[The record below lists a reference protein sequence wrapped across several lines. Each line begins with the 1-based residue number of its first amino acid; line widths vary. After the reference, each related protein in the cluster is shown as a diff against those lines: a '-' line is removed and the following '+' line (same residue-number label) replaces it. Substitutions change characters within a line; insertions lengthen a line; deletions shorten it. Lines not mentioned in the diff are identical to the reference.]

1 MSFLKKLFG
10 GGGGAGSAPEPVMHN
25 DFLIFPEPV
34 KESNGY
40 RISARIEKVIG
51 DDTKVHN
58 MIRADIYQS
67 KDTAIEAS
75 VTKAKQFIDQMG
87 DQIFR

>member
-10 GGGGAGSAPEPVMHN
+10 GSGGGNAPEPVMHD

-34 KESNGY
+34 KESNGF
-40 RISARIEKVIG
+40 RIAARIEKVIG
-51 DDTKVHN
+51 EETKVHN

-67 KDTAIEAS
+67 QDTAIEAS
-75 VTKAKQFIDQMG
+75 VSKAKQFIDQMG
-87 DQIFR
+87 DQVFR